1 MAAASTLGEKMNR
14 KPILLALL
22 AAMLSAGVASAQEKG
37 PKLYRW
43 VDKQG
48 KVHYDQALPP
58 EAVDQARREFSAK
71 TGTAVGSVDR
81 ALTADERAK
90 IEADAKAAAEAA
102 VSANEQKRLEDI
114 MMASYMTEEDMRR
127 AYGERISLLTMTI
140 ESTDISIK
148 SLRENLATLLSQA
161 SDTELDKRR
170 VLDDRV
176 KTMRELHAEK
186 VKQQNLQTS
195 RRADLAALNAE
206 FARMLA
212 RYRQLRSEAA
222 ATPAATR
229 AAAAP
234 ATVPAPGT

>member
-1 MAAASTLGEKMNR
+1 MSR
-14 KPILLALL
+14 KPLFLALA
-22 AAMLSAGVASAQEKG
+22 AAMLVAGIASAQEKG

-58 EAVDQARREFSAK
+58 EAVGQARREFSAK

-81 ALTADERAK
+81 ALTPEERAQL
-90 IEADAKAAAEAA
+90 EAEAKAAAEAA
-102 VSANEQKRLEDI
+102 VGANEQKRLEDI
-114 MMASYMTEEDMRR
+114 MMASYLTEQDMRR

-148 SLRENLATLLSQA
+148 SLRENLATVLQQA
-161 SDTELDKRR
+161 SDTELDNRR

-176 KTMRELHAEK
+176 QTLRGLRAEK
-186 VKQQNLQTS
+186 VKQQNLQAS
-195 RRADLAALNAE
+195 RRADLAALSAE

-212 RYRQLRSEAA
+212 RYRELRS
-222 ATPAATR
+222 P
-229 AAAAP
+229 AAAP
-234 ATVPAPGT
+234 ATTAIAPPTPAPGT

>member
-1 MAAASTLGEKMNR
+1 MSR
-14 KPILLALL
+14 KPLLLALA
-22 AAMLSAGVASAQEKG
+22 AAMLVAGIASAQEKG

-58 EAVDQARREFSAK
+58 EAVGQARREFSAK

-81 ALTADERAK
+81 ALTPEERAQL
-90 IEADAKAAAEAA
+90 EAEAKAAAEAA
-102 VSANEQKRLEDI
+102 VGANEQKRLEDI
-114 MMASYMTEEDMRR
+114 MMASYLTEQDMRR

-148 SLRENLATLLSQA
+148 SLRENLATVLQQA
-161 SDTELDKRR
+161 SDTELDNRR

-176 KTMRELHAEK
+176 QTLRGLRAEK
-186 VKQQNLQTS
+186 VKQQNLQSS
-195 RRADLAALNAE
+195 RRADLAALSAE

-212 RYRQLRSEAA
+212 RYRELRS
-222 ATPAATR
+222 T
-229 AAAAP
+229 AAAP
-234 ATVPAPGT
+234 ATTAITPPTPAPGT

>member
-1 MAAASTLGEKMNR
+1 MSR
-14 KPILLALL
+14 KPLCLALV
-22 AAMLSAGVASAQEKG
+22 AAMLVAGIASAQDKA

-81 ALTADERAK
+81 ALTPEERAQ
-90 IEADAKAAAEAA
+90 IEADAKVAAEAA
-102 VSANEQKRLEDI
+102 VAANEQKRLEDI
-114 MMASYMTEEDMRR
+114 MMASYLTEQDMRR

-148 SLRENLATLLSQA
+148 SLRENLATLLQQA
-161 SDTELDKRR
+161 SDTELDNRR

-176 KTMRELHAEK
+176 QTLRELHSEK
-186 VKQQNLQTS
+186 VKQQNLQAT
-195 RRADLAALNAE
+195 RRADLAALNSE

-212 RYRQLRSEAA
+212 RYRELRGAA
-222 ATPAATR
+222 TATATPATT
-229 AAAAP
+229 P
-234 ATVPAPGT
+234 LPTPAPGT

>member
-1 MAAASTLGEKMNR
+1 MSR
-14 KPILLALL
+14 KPLFLALA
-22 AAMLSAGVASAQEKG
+22 AAMLVAGIASAQDKG
-37 PKLYRW
+37 AKLYRW

-81 ALTADERAK
+81 ALTPEERAQL
-90 IEADAKAAAEAA
+90 EAEAKAAAEAVIA
-102 VSANEQKRLEDI
+102 ANEQKRLEGI
-114 MMASYMTEEDMRR
+114 MMASYLTEQDLRR

-148 SLRENLATLLSQA
+148 SLRENLATLLQQA
-161 SDTELDKRR
+161 SDTELDNRR

-176 KTMRELHAEK
+176 QTLRELHSEK
-186 VKQQNLQTS
+186 VKQQNLQAT

-212 RYRQLRSEAA
+212 RYRELRGAATAPAAA
-222 ATPAATR
+222 ATP
-229 AAAAP
+229 P
-234 ATVPAPGT
+234 PAPGA

>member
-1 MAAASTLGEKMNR
+1 MSR
-14 KPILLALL
+14 KPLCLALA
-22 AAMLSAGVASAQEKG
+22 AAMLVAGIASAQDKG

-81 ALTADERAK
+81 ALTPEERAQL
-90 IEADAKAAAEAA
+90 EAEARAAAEAA
-102 VSANEQKRLEDI
+102 VAANEQKRLEDI
-114 MMASYMTEEDMRR
+114 MMASYLTEQDMRR
-127 AYGERISLLTMTI
+127 AYGERIGLLTMTI

-148 SLRENLATLLSQA
+148 SLRENQATLLQQA
-161 SDTELDKRR
+161 SDTELDNRR

-176 KTMRELHAEK
+176 QTLRELHSER
-186 VKQQNLQTS
+186 VKQQNLQAT

-212 RYRQLRSEAA
+212 RYRQLSGA
-222 ATPAATR
+222 AT
-229 AAAAP
+229 AP
-234 ATVPAPGT
+234 ATTAPAPATMPPPTPAPGS

>member
-1 MAAASTLGEKMNR
+1 MSR
-14 KPILLALL
+14 KPLCLALA
-22 AAMLSAGVASAQEKG
+22 AAMLVAGIASAQDKG

-81 ALTADERAK
+81 ALTPEERAQ

-102 VSANEQKRLEDI
+102 VAANEQKRLEDI
-114 MMASYMTEEDMRR
+114 MMASYLTEQDMRR
-127 AYGERISLLTMTI
+127 AYGERIGLLTMTI

-148 SLRENLATLLSQA
+148 SLRENQATLLQQA
-161 SDTELDKRR
+161 SDTELDNRR
-170 VLDDRV
+170 VLDDRMQ
-176 KTMRELHAEK
+176 TLRELHSER
-186 VKQQNLQTS
+186 VKQQSLQAT
-195 RRADLAALNAE
+195 RRTDLAALNAE

-212 RYRQLRSEAA
+212 RYRQLRGA
-222 ATPAATR
+222 ATAP
-229 AAAAP
+229 AP
-234 ATVPAPGT
+234 ATLPPPSPAAGS

>member
-1 MAAASTLGEKMNR
+1 MSR
-14 KPILLALL
+14 KPLCLALV
-22 AAMLSAGVASAQEKG
+22 AAMLVAGIASAQEKG

-81 ALTADERAK
+81 ALTPEERAQ
-90 IEADAKAAAEAA
+90 IEADAKVAAEAA
-102 VSANEQKRLEDI
+102 VAANEQTRLEDI
-114 MMASYMTEEDMRR
+114 MMASYLTAQDMRR

-148 SLRENLATLLSQA
+148 SLRENLATLLQQA
-161 SDTELDKRR
+161 SDTELDNRR

-176 KTMRELHAEK
+176 QTLRELHSEK
-186 VKQQNLQTS
+186 VKQQNLQAT
-195 RRADLAALNAE
+195 RRADLAAMNSE

-212 RYRQLRSEAA
+212 RYRELRSAATAPA
-222 ATPAATR
+222 ATPA
-229 AAAAP
+229 P
-234 ATVPAPGT
+234 PPAPGT

>member
-1 MAAASTLGEKMNR
+1 MAVALKLGETMNR
-14 KPILLALL
+14 KPMVLALV
-22 AAMLSAGVASAQEKG
+22 AAMFAAGMASAQKSDA

-81 ALTADERAK
+81 ALTAEERAK

-102 VSANEQKRLEDI
+102 VAENEQKRLEEI

-127 AYGERISLLTMTI
+127 AYGERIGLLTMTI

-148 SLRENLATLLSQA
+148 SLRENLAMLLAQA

-176 KTMRELHAEK
+176 QTMRELHAEK
-186 VKQQNLQTS
+186 VKQQNLQTG
-195 RRADLAALNAE
+195 RRANLAALNAE

-212 RYRQLRSEAA
+212 RYRQLRGAATAPEGAPATA
-222 ATPAATR
+222 ATPAA
-229 AAAAP
+229 
-234 ATVPAPGT
+234 PGT

>member
-1 MAAASTLGEKMNR
+1 MSR
-14 KPILLALL
+14 KPLCLALA
-22 AAMLSAGVASAQEKG
+22 AAMLVAGIASAQDKG

-81 ALTADERAK
+81 ALTPEERAQ

-102 VSANEQKRLEDI
+102 VAANEQKRLEDI
-114 MMASYMTEEDMRR
+114 MMASYLTEQDMRR
-127 AYGERISLLTMTI
+127 AYGERISLLKMTI

-148 SLRENLATLLSQA
+148 SLRENQATLLQQA
-161 SDTELDKRR
+161 SDTELDNRR
-170 VLDDRV
+170 VLDDRMQ
-176 KTMRELHAEK
+176 TLRELHSER
-186 VKQQNLQTS
+186 VKQQNLQAT
-195 RRADLAALNAE
+195 RRTDLAALNAE

-212 RYRQLRSEAA
+212 RYRQLRGA
-222 ATPAATR
+222 ATAP
-229 AAAAP
+229 AP
-234 ATVPAPGT
+234 ATMPPPTPAPGS

>member
-1 MAAASTLGEKMNR
+1 MSR
-14 KPILLALL
+14 KPLFLTLV
-22 AAMLSAGVASAQEKG
+22 AAMLIAGIASAQDKG
-37 PKLYRW
+37 AKLYRW

-81 ALTADERAK
+81 ALTPEERAQL
-90 IEADAKAAAEAA
+90 EAEAKAAAEAA
-102 VSANEQKRLEDI
+102 IAANEQKRLEDI
-114 MMASYMTEEDMRR
+114 MMASYLTEQDMRR

-148 SLRENLATLLSQA
+148 SLRENLATLLQQA
-161 SDTELDKRR
+161 SDTELDNRR

-176 KTMRELHAEK
+176 QTLRELHSEK
-186 VKQQNLQTS
+186 VKQQNLQAS

-212 RYRQLRSEAA
+212 RYRELRGA
-222 ATPAATR
+222 ATAPAAT
-229 AAAAP
+229 
-234 ATVPAPGT
+234 ATTPPTPVPGT

>member
-1 MAAASTLGEKMNR
+1 MSR
-14 KPILLALL
+14 KPLCLALA
-22 AAMLSAGVASAQEKG
+22 AAMLVAGIASAQEKG

-81 ALTADERAK
+81 ALTPEERAQL
-90 IEADAKAAAEAA
+90 EADAEAAADAA
-102 VSANEQKRLEDI
+102 AAANEQKRLEDI
-114 MMASYMTEEDMRR
+114 MMASYLTEQDMRR

-148 SLRENLATLLSQA
+148 SLRENLASLLQQA
-161 SDTELDKRR
+161 SDTELDNRR
-170 VLDDRV
+170 VLPDRIQ
-176 KTMRELHAEK
+176 TLRELHTEK
-186 VKQQNLQTS
+186 VKQQNLQVT

-212 RYRQLRSEAA
+212 RYRELRGT
-222 ATPAATR
+222 ATPAAPTP
-229 AAAAP
+229 AP
-234 ATVPAPGT
+234 AP

>member
-1 MAAASTLGEKMNR
+1 MSRKPLFLALAAA
-14 KPILLALL
+14 ILV
-22 AAMLSAGVASAQEKG
+22 AGIASAQEKG

-81 ALTADERAK
+81 ALTPEERAQL
-90 IEADAKAAAEAA
+90 EAAATAAAEAA
-102 VSANEQKRLEDI
+102 VAANEQKRLEDI
-114 MMASYMTEEDMRR
+114 MMASYLTEQDMRR

-148 SLRENLATLLSQA
+148 SLRENLATVLQQA
-161 SDTELDKRR
+161 SDTELDNRR

-176 KTMRELHAEK
+176 QALRELHSEK
-186 VKQQNLQTS
+186 VKQQNLQAS
-195 RRADLAALNAE
+195 RRADLTALTAE

-212 RYRQLRSEAA
+212 RYRELRS
-222 ATPAATR
+222 P
-229 AAAAP
+229 AAAP
-234 ATVPAPGT
+234 ATAASTPPAPVPGT

>member
-1 MAAASTLGEKMNR
+1 MSR
-14 KPILLALL
+14 KPLCLALV
-22 AAMLSAGVASAQEKG
+22 AAMLVAGVAAAQEKG

-81 ALTADERAK
+81 ALTPEERAQL
-90 IEADAKAAAEAA
+90 EADAKAAAEAA
-102 VSANEQKRLEDI
+102 VAANEQKRLEGI
-114 MMASYMTEEDMRR
+114 MMASYLSEQDLRR

-148 SLRENLATLLSQA
+148 SLRENLATLLQQA
-161 SDTELDKRR
+161 SDAELDNRR
-170 VLDDRV
+170 VLEDRI
-176 KTMRELHAEK
+176 KTLRELHSEK

-212 RYRQLRSEAA
+212 RYRELRGP
-222 ATPAATR
+222 ATAP
-229 AAAAP
+229 AAAASP
-234 ATVPAPGT
+234 PPSPTPDA

>member
-1 MAAASTLGEKMNR
+1 MSR
-14 KPILLALL
+14 KPLFLALA
-22 AAMLSAGVASAQEKG
+22 AAMLVAGIASAQDKAA
-37 PKLYRW
+37 KLYRW

-58 EAVDQARREFSAK
+58 EAVDQARREFSAT

-81 ALTADERAK
+81 ALTPEERAQL
-90 IEADAKAAAEAA
+90 EAEAKAAAEAA
-102 VSANEQKRLEDI
+102 VAANEQKRLEDI
-114 MMASYMTEEDMRR
+114 MMASYLTEQDLRR

-148 SLRENLATLLSQA
+148 SLRENLATLLQQA
-161 SDTELDKRR
+161 SDTELDNRR

-176 KTMRELHAEK
+176 KTLRELHSEK
-186 VKQQNLQTS
+186 VKQQNLQAT

-212 RYRQLRSEAA
+212 RYRELRGAA
-222 ATPAATR
+222 MAPPAAT
-229 AAAAP
+229 AP
-234 ATVPAPGT
+234 PPAPAPGA

>member
-1 MAAASTLGEKMNR
+1 MAVAFKLGEIMNR
-14 KPILLALL
+14 KPMVLALVAALL
-22 AAMLSAGVASAQEKG
+22 AAGVASAQTSDA

-58 EAVDQARREFSAK
+58 EAVDQARREFSSK
-71 TGTAVGSVDR
+71 TGNAVGSVDR
-81 ALTADERAK
+81 ALTAEERAK

-102 VSANEQKRLEDI
+102 VAANEQKRLEAI

-127 AYGERISLLTMTI
+127 AYGERIGLLTSTI
-140 ESTDISIK
+140 ESTDVSIK

-176 KTMRELHAEK
+176 KTLRELHAEK
-186 VKQQNLQTS
+186 VKQQNLQVG

-212 RYRQLRSEAA
+212 RYRQLSSAPA
-222 ATPAATR
+222 ATPAT
-229 AAAAP
+229 P
-234 ATVPAPGT
+234 AVTPAPGT

>member
-1 MAAASTLGEKMNR
+1 MSR
-14 KPILLALL
+14 KPLCLALA
-22 AAMLSAGVASAQEKG
+22 AAMLVAGIASAQDKG

-71 TGTAVGSVDR
+71 TGTAVGNVDR
-81 ALTADERAK
+81 ALTPEERAQ

-102 VSANEQKRLEDI
+102 VAANEQKRLEDI
-114 MMASYMTEEDMRR
+114 MMASYITEQDMRR

-148 SLRENLATLLSQA
+148 SLRENLATLLQQA
-161 SDTELDKRR
+161 SDTELDNRR

-176 KTMRELHAEK
+176 QTLRELHSEK
-186 VKQQNLQTS
+186 VKQQNLQAT
-195 RRADLAALNAE
+195 RRADLATLNSE

-212 RYRQLRSEAA
+212 RYRQLRGA
-222 ATPAATR
+222 AT
-229 AAAAP
+229 AP
-234 ATVPAPGT
+234 ATTAPAPATTPPPSPAAGS